1 MSTPEPSY
9 LTLSQVALRTAR
21 HPELLRQWC
30 AAGRIPCRRVGGSW
44 VVREE
49 DLAMVDGIA
58 RRGRGTRTEPAA
70 VAAPD
75 PARRR
80 IIAAVFDGDDSA
92 DAVADA
98 LRERLHVQPDA
109 IGTTSL
115 GVNGLAALRLT
126 VVAGRFPEPAS
137 VDARRILI
145 GYGGRIVADIDEIAA
160 AEGELRFNVT
170 RRRRSS
176 VADDRRSRPKATS
189 QRAQSARRSV
199 PPAATR

>member
-1 MSTPEPSY
+1 MSTSEPSY
-9 LTLSQVALRTAR
+9 LTLSQVALRTGR

-58 RRGRGTRTEPAA
+58 RRGHGARTGPAA
-70 VAAPD
+70 SGD
-75 PARRR
+75 PARTR
-80 IIAAVFDGDDSA
+80 IIAAVFDGDDTA
-92 DAVADA
+92 DSVTDA
-98 LRERLHVQPDA
+98 LRERLHLQPDT
-109 IGTTSL
+109 IGATRL

-137 VDARRILI
+137 VDARRILV
-145 GYGGRIVADIDEIAA
+145 GYGGRIVADIDEAAA

-170 RRRRSS
+170 RRRRGS
-176 VADDRRSRPKATS
+176 VADDRRSRPKVGPD
-189 QRAQSARRSV
+189 RAQPARNLTARR
-199 PPAATR
+199 